1 MLNLSRLDPGFTT
14 EVTAEPGGENLL
26 LCYSCGTCIST
37 CLVKRYNPEFN
48 PRKLM
53 RMVALGMREQ
63 ALSDPTYWLCSAC
76 DACYERCPQH
86 IHISDLMKAVRTVS
100 IRADGKPPFATAEVD
115 TDLCSGCSTCARVCP
130 YEAITMIV
138 REENGRE
145 HMVSYVDPT
154 LCMSCGICAASCPSL
169 AITVPDFSH
178 EQILTQLGAGGWL
191 DQSHDEPKLAVFVC
205 NWSLRADED
214 VALLDFCPPNV
225 RIVRVPCSGRVDP
238 LFALFVLEQ
247 AVDGVMVVGCQ
258 PGECHYKDGNYIE
271 HSRLSLLKTVLGSLG
286 MKESRLR
293 FERLGAADRGRF
305 ASVVDNMLAELNG
318 GTA

>member
-1 MLNLSRLDPGFTT
+1 
-14 EVTAEPGGENLL
+14 
-26 LCYSCGTCIST
+26 
-37 CLVKRYNPEFN
+37 
-48 PRKLM
+48 
-53 RMVALGMREQ
+53 
-63 ALSDPTYWLCSAC
+63 
-76 DACYERCPQH
+76 
-86 IHISDLMKAVRTVS
+86 
-100 IRADGKPPFATAEVD
+100 
-115 TDLCSGCSTCARVCP
+115 
-130 YEAITMIV
+130 MIV